1 MTARPSDSKQRT
13 RRSPGEGGIFYVP
26 ARDRWVAV
34 VDMGIA
40 PSGRRLRRKTSA
52 RTKTEAK
59 QRLRDLQGL
68 VARGLPLGDGTLTAR
83 RFLEEWLERRV
94 PTLPK
99 AKSTNTKDNYAWA
112 VRQHLVPSLGAKR
125 LVTLTADDV
134 DAMITAKV
142 ADGLSTSSIRRILT
156 VLRRALRDAEK
167 RGKVQRNV
175 AMFVD
180 IPDTHERPGRSLTVD
195 EAKALLAAA
204 HGERLEAAWWLG
216 ICLGL
221 RPGEIFGLSWEALDF
236 DAGVL
241 HVVRTLKREGST
253 LVLGGVKTTRSRRS
267 LDLPPSMIRILRN
280 HRSRQVQERLAA
292 PADWNRLDL
301 VFCTPLGNPVDPSN
315 ARRAL
320 KAVAERAS
328 VGRLRVYDLRHTFA
342 SLMSNE
348 GVRVEIIGDALG
360 HDGTRMTQQVY
371 RHPVTPTVSAT
382 ADAMEHLF
390 GAS

>member
-1 MTARPSDSKQRT
+1 
-13 RRSPGEGGIFYVP
+13 
-26 ARDRWVAV
+26 
-34 VDMGIA
+34 MGID

-52 RTKTEAK
+52 RTKKEAQ

-68 VARGLPLGDGTLTAR
+68 VARGLPVGDGILTVR
-83 RFLEEWLERRV
+83 RFLEEWLKGRV

-99 AKSTNTKDNYAWA
+99 VKSTNTRDNYAWA
-112 VRQHLVPSLGAKR
+112 VREHLVPSLGAKR
-125 LVTLTADDV
+125 LVALTADDV
-134 DAMITAKV
+134 DAMLSAKV

-180 IPDTHERPGRSLTVD
+180 IPDTHERQGRSLTVD

-204 HGERLEAAWWLG
+204 RGERLEAAWWLG
-216 ICLGL
+216 VCLGL
-221 RPGEIFGLSWEALDF
+221 RPGEIFGLSWQAVDF

-253 LVLGGVKTTRSRRS
+253 LVLGDVKTPRSSRS

-292 PADWNRLDL
+292 PADWNHLDL

-315 ARRAL
+315 ARTAL
-320 KAVAERAS
+320 KGVAERAS
-328 VGRLRVYDLRHTFA
+328 IGRLRVYDLRHTCS
-342 SLMSNE
+342 SLMSDA
-348 GVRVEIIGDALG
+348 GVRVEIIGDVFG
-360 HDGTRMTQQVY
+360 HDGTRMQQQVY
-371 RHPVTPTVSAT
+371 RHRGTESIRAAT
-382 ADAMEHLF
+382 LAMEHLF